1 MPSGGGADKS
11 LLPTDS
17 DVIETVGQAWGVAT
31 AFGEMAPLAKTASQL
46 LQLQCRLPGDEGV
59 FPVGMRGIARWSL
72 SPEHWGASRHTDL
85 AEQLLLSLLWW
96 LLPVPACGARGGGR

>member
-1 MPSGGGADKS
+1 MPSGGGAGKS
-11 LLPTDS
+11 LFPTES

-31 AFGEMAPLAKTASQL
+31 AFGEMTPLAKAASQV
-46 LQLQCRLPGDEGV
+46 LQLQCRLPGGEGDLPAGV
-59 FPVGMRGIARWSL
+59 RSVARWSL
-72 SPEHWGASRHTDL
+72 SPGHRGASSHPDL